1 MLQEI
6 RHSIRQLL
14 HSKSF
19 SITAILTLAIGL
31 GANATIFALFYS
43 TLVRPLPFPHPNQL
57 MLLSRLYPGAEYE
70 DALSATKFLIIKR
83 ETKAFSSV
91 TASDIGPGNVSLVE
105 SGGPIA
111 LAELHSG
118 AHYFSTLAVPPALGR
133 DFSDEDT
140 RPNAA
145 RTAILSYA
153 AWRNHFAANPA
164 ILGQSV
170 KLGGENYTVIGVADP
185 HFSLED
191 KIDVWLP
198 IQAQEDATDRA
209 NLYKVIARLKPGVS
223 LSAANTDLHRIY
235 GDFRRT
241 YPDLGDTDE
250 SFGGRDLH
258 TAFVGDIKPALFI
271 LMGAVFML
279 LLIVCANVLCLLL
292 ARSIARKTELAIRS
306 ALGATPLRMVRML
319 LTENLLLCIVGGAAA
334 VAVAF
339 AALPMLLHISP
350 VELPQFSQ
358 SALNTPIILF
368 VAVTGLICSALF
380 SLLPAL
386 QSRTSN
392 LDEALRGASGSRSVS
407 TRNRPQQV
415 LVIGEVAISLLL
427 LVGAGLLFTSFWRLI
442 HVPPGFDT
450 KNVLTFDMTFSKG
463 DGSTTQ
469 RLWSQEERLLNDIE
483 SLPGVLAAGTAPS
496 LPTQLHPDLPFEI
509 IGRPRDAK
517 GSGGE
522 ADINNISP
530 HYLQALSIPILRGRG
545 FDSRDTHSSTP
556 VVLISNALAKKYFP
570 TQNPI
575 GEHILIGR
583 IMGPVFADS
592 PREIIGVVADTKEEA
607 LDRMPPVLVYEP
619 VTQVPDVLTQ
629 LANEKLGIS
638 WAVHTAA
645 PDPSLAENIRKIF
658 ERDVQ
663 LPLLHVRPMDAVVAK
678 SVAAQRFSAVLLG
691 LFGAIALLLGAAGL
705 YAVMSHSVLRQTRE
719 IGVRMAIGAGR
730 TDVLQMVLRQAGWL
744 LIIGVGTGLVL
755 SLVLTRLMRSMLYE
769 VAPYDPLTIISVSV
783 ILIFTGFIAAY
794 LPARRA
800 SRVDPMQALRAE

>member
-6 RHSIRQLL
+6 RYSIRQLL

-57 MLLSRLYPGAEYE
+57 MLISRLYPGAEYE
-70 DALSATKFLIIKR
+70 DALSATKFLTIKR
-83 ETKAFSSV
+83 ESKTFSSV
-91 TASDIGPGNVSLVE
+91 TACDIGPGNVSLME
-105 SGGPIA
+105 SGGPVA
-111 LAELHSG
+111 LAELHAG
-118 AHYFSTLAVPPALGR
+118 AGYFSTFGIPPALGR
-133 DFSDEDT
+133 DFSTDDT
-140 RPNAA
+140 RPHAA
-145 RTAILSYA
+145 PTAILSSA
-153 AWRNHFAANPA
+153 AWKNHFASNPA
-164 ILGQSV
+164 ILGQTV
-170 KLGGENYTVIGVADP
+170 KLGSENFTIIGVADA
-185 HFSLED
+185 HFAIED

-198 IQAQEDATDRA
+198 IQAQEDASDRA
-209 NLYKVIARLKPGVS
+209 NLYKVIARVKPGVS
-223 LSAANTDLHRIY
+223 LSATNADVQRVY
-235 GDFRRT
+235 GVYKRT

-250 SFGGRDLH
+250 RFAARDLH
-258 TAFVGDIKPALFI
+258 TAIVGDIKPALFI
-271 LMGAVFML
+271 LMGAVLML
-279 LLIVCANVLCLLL
+279 LLIVCANILCLLL

-306 ALGATPLRMVRML
+306 ALGATPLRMLRML
-319 LTENLLLCIVGGAAA
+319 LTENLLLCLVGGIAA
-334 VAVAF
+334 VFVAF

-350 VELPQFSQ
+350 IELPQFSQ
-358 SALNTPIILF
+358 STLNTPIILF
-368 VAVTGLICSALF
+368 VAISGFVCAALF
-380 SLLPAL
+380 SILPAL
-386 QSRTSN
+386 HSRSGN
-392 LDEALRGASGSRSVS
+392 LDEALRGGASRSVS
-407 TRNRPQQV
+407 TRNRPQQI

-427 LVGAGLLFTSFWRLI
+427 LVGAGLLFSSFWRLI

-450 KNVLTFDMTFSKG
+450 KNVLTFDMTFGKD
-463 DGSTTQ
+463 DGSNTQ

-483 SLPGVLAAGTAPS
+483 SLPGVLAAGTATS
-496 LPTQLHPDLPFEI
+496 LPTQPHPDLPFEI
-509 IGRPRDAK
+509 VGRPRDAK

-522 ADINNISP
+522 ADINSISP
-530 HYLQALSIPILRGRG
+530 HYLQALSVPVIRGRG
-545 FDSRDTHSSTP
+545 FDARDTHSSTA
-556 VVLISNALAKKYFP
+556 VVLISDALAKKYFP

-607 LDRMPPVLVYEP
+607 LDREPPVLLYEP
-619 VTQVPDVLTQ
+619 VTQVPDPITQ

-638 WAVHTAA
+638 WAIRTAA

-658 ERDVQ
+658 QRDVQ
-663 LPLLHVRPMDAVVAK
+663 LPPLHVRPMDAVVAK

-691 LFGAIALLLGAAGL
+691 LFGGIALLLGAAGL

-730 TDVLQMVLRQAGWL
+730 AEVLQMVLRQAGWL
-744 LIIGVGTGLVL
+744 LIIGVGAGLTL
-755 SLVLTRLMRSMLYE
+755 SLVLTRLMRSMLYG
-769 VAPYDPLTIISVSV
+769 VAPYDPLTIISVSA
-783 ILIFTGFIAAY
+783 ILIFTGFAAAY